1 MPTPT
6 AGREEGLPEVALSI
20 NSLHIA
26 SNSLLAS
33 KLQVEITSRNIAGAQ
48 DPNYTRQTALV
59 KNLGPGLNSVQGHTH
74 GLGVL
79 VEGFERSRD
88 SLLDTS
94 YRNHYREAEGAR
106 SVDIL
111 AQRLES
117 AMGEGSGLT
126 AAARDVRLSML
137 EVANQPDD
145 TALRADLYQ
154 KLESLTERFS
164 GHLP

>member
-88 SLLDTS
+88 SLLSPPIATTIGKPRGHVPWIS
-94 YRNHYREAEGAR
+94 WPSAWSLLWAKGRG
-106 SVDIL
+106 S
-111 AQRLES
+111 QRPP
-117 AMGEGSGLT
+117 AT
-126 AAARDVRLSML
+126 
-137 EVANQPDD
+137 
-145 TALRADLYQ
+145 
-154 KLESLTERFS
+154 
-164 GHLP
+164 